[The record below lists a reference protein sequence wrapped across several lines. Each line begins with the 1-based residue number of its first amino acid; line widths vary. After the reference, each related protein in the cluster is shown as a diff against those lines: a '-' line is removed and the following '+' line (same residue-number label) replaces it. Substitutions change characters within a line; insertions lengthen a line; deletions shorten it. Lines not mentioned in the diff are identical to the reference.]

1 MRLRS
6 SNCAIRSP
14 PQITLSPLGL
24 PRQRCSATSASALT
38 NPRAWCIA
46 KARRCVAL
54 AVGRAGGAQFLLQL
68 VDQYDGHVRHDRHAL
83 PVDVLSFVYDPTAP
97 TPSTARA
104 RAPCSNNGSRVVT
117 WRTCYRFGALERCR
131 DRWLCNAVNAG
142 TVALPSAQDRA
153 IINTLLCLTSCAAH
167 SRTRGRHQLMCGA
180 TDWHSWHCRRNWQLV
195 LFVCLFAC
203 SWWYGLAAGAFR
215 RTPFTHGY
223 SIRVRTCSSCITAFI
238 FDNIL
243 RPEHK
248 FSMVTI
254 QTATLSGGVR
264 PALTRPCPA

>member
-1 MRLRS
+1 MLGNLRFGADQSARLVHRQS
-6 SNCAIRSP
+6 SP
-14 PQITLSPLGL
+14 MD
-24 PRQRCSATSASALT
+24 AL
-38 NPRAWCIA
+38 RW
-46 KARRCVAL
+46 L
-54 AVGRAGGAQFLLQL
+54 WGAQEEHSFFYNSSTNTTDTYAMIGTLFLWMYFPSCTTQL
-68 VDQYDGHVRHDRHAL
+68 PPH
-83 PVDVLSFVYDPTAP
+83 
-97 TPSTARA
+97 
-104 RAPCSNNGSRVVT
+104 RAPLAPAPHANNGSRVVT
-117 WRTCYRFGALERCR
+117 WRLRYRFGALERWR

-203 SWWYGLAAGAFR
+203 SWWYGLAAGAFFR

>member
-104 RAPCSNNGSRVVT
+104 RAPCSNNGSRVTRSHGGCAIASARWNAVVIVGYAMQST
-117 WRTCYRFGALERCR
+117 LARSRCR
-131 DRWLCNAVNAG
+131 R
-142 TVALPSAQDRA
+142 
-153 IINTLLCLTSCAAH
+153 
-167 SRTRGRHQLMCGA
+167 
-180 TDWHSWHCRRNWQLV
+180 
-195 LFVCLFAC
+195 
-203 SWWYGLAAGAFR
+203 R
-215 RTPFTHGY
+215 RTGLSSTRSSASHRAP
-223 SIRVRTCSSCITAFI
+223 RTAA
-238 FDNIL
+238 
-243 RPEHK
+243 P
-248 FSMVTI
+248 VV
-254 QTATLSGGVR
+254 ATN
-264 PALTRPCPA
+264 